1 MTAARILSAALV
13 ASAMVAS
20 AMGLGPAQAQS
31 QLNVQ
36 AYPTRPIRMVVP
48 FPAGGPTD
56 AMARIVADR
65 MSSALGQTVVV
76 DNRGG
81 GGGGSVG
88 AKAVATAEADGYTL
102 LLLLLLTLPGPITIA
117 PAVYKTLDYDP
128 VRNFVPVAMLIA
140 TPLILVVHPALP
152 VHSLGDLV
160 TYTKSNPGKIS
171 FASQGFGTAP
181 HLLGEMLK
189 LDHGAAI
196 IHVPYRGTAPAI
208 ADLLA
213 GQVQM
218 FFDTTTVTVP
228 HIRGGKVRPL
238 AATSTTRNPQLP
250 DVPTTAEA
258 GFPKLVS
265 IFWLGLFAPAGTPD
279 GIVEKLNAVVN
290 QAFQAPD
297 IRARFADLGAE
308 LKLGPRQ
315 EFAAFI
321 AGEIKRW
328 SAITAAAGITVD

>member
-1 MTAARILSAALV
+1 MTAARIVSAAMVASALV
-13 ASAMVAS
+13 ASAL
-20 AMGLGPAQAQS
+20 GLGLAQAQSQAQS

-65 MSSALGQTVVV
+65 MFSALGQTVVV

-88 AKAVATAEADGYTL
+88 AKAVATAEPDGYTL
-102 LLLLLLTLPGPITIA
+102 LLTPPGPITIA

-140 TPLILVVHPALP
+140 TPLILVIHPALP
-152 VHSLGDLV
+152 VHSLGELV

-196 IHVPYRGTAPAI
+196 VHVPYRGTAPAI

-228 HIRGGKVRPL
+228 HIRGGTVRPL

-279 GIVEKLNAVVN
+279 GIVEKLNAAIN

-321 AGEIKRW
+321 NSEIKRW
-328 SAITAAAGITVD
+328 TAITAAAGITVD

>member
-1 MTAARILSAALV
+1 MATRRDFTLLILAACIGFAPGQL
-13 ASAMVAS
+13 ASAQ
-20 AMGLGPAQAQS
+20 P
-31 QLNVQ
+31 
-36 AYPTRPIRMVVP
+36 YPTRPIRMVVP

-102 LLLLLLTLPGPITIA
+102 LLTPPGPITIA

-128 VRNFVPVAMLIA
+128 VKNFVPVAMLIA

-152 VHSLGDLV
+152 VHSLGELV
-160 TYTKSNPGKIS
+160 AYTKNNPGKVS

-196 IHVPYRGTAPAI
+196 VHVPYRGTAPAI

-228 HIRGGKVRPL
+228 HIRGGTVRPL

-258 GFPKLVS
+258 GFPNLVS
-265 IFWLGLFAPAGTPD
+265 IFWLGLFAPTGTPD
-279 GIVEKLNAVVN
+279 GIVEKLNAVIN

-315 EFAAFI
+315 EFTTFI
-321 AGEIKRW
+321 ASEIKRW
-328 SAITAAAGITVD
+328 TAITAAAGITVD